1 MKEKILIIGSNGL
14 LGQTLLGQ
22 LQNQNEYKII
32 ATSRGKNRH
41 IIKIGYTYK
50 DIDITKSDELSKYI
64 KDLNPTYIINTAAIT
79 NVDYCET
86 HKLECDEVNVESVK
100 TIIDC
105 CRELNS
111 HLIHISTDFIFDG
124 KKGYYKEDDVP
135 NPVNYYGL
143 SKLKSE
149 NAIKDSNINFT
160 ILRTILVYGSVDNMN
175 KSNIV
180 LWIKDNLEKGKTI
193 NVVDDQY
200 RMPTYVQFLAKACI
214 KSIYLKKFGIYNIS
228 SNELISIY
236 ELSLIVAEVFRLNP
250 SYINKISSSQLNAK
264 AKRPAKTGFNLIKM
278 KSELQLESNSF
289 KEDLQKFK
297 IFLK

>member
-1 MKEKILIIGSNGL
+1 MKEKILITGSNGL
-14 LGQTLLGQ
+14 LGQTLLSQ
-22 LQNQNEYKII
+22 LQNQSEFEII
-32 ATSRGKNRH
+32 AISRGKNRH
-41 IIKIGYTYK
+41 ANKIGYIYK
-50 DIDITKSDELSKYI
+50 DIDVTKIDELSRYI
-64 KDLNPTYIINTAAIT
+64 KDQNPTYIINTAAIT

-86 HKLECDEVNVESVK
+86 HKLECDEVNVDSVK
-100 TIIDC
+100 TIIDS

-124 KKGYYKEDDVP
+124 KKGYYKEDDIP

-149 NAIKDSNINFT
+149 NLIKDSKIKYT
-160 ILRTILVYGSVDNMN
+160 ILRTILVYGTVDNMN

-200 RMPTYVQFLAKACI
+200 RMPTYVQFLANACL

-228 SNELISIY
+228 SNKLITIY
-236 ELSLIVAEVFRLNP
+236 ELALIIADVFQLDA

-264 AKRPAKTGFNLIKM
+264 AKRPAKTGFILN
-278 KSELQLESNSF
+278 KSTKELQLKPKTF
-289 KEDLQKFK
+289 REDLQEFK